1 MTDFIH
7 FECGH
12 VPELIV
18 QSPTAMDLMHS
29 MRHAPWIAV
38 STSEYDDGTLESIAL
53 VDECRMLFLQN
64 NPYGIRRL
72 LRDTN
77 IKKISFGKEFVPGMD
92 HVDLGEEISKVLHC
106 EKPQTLRA
114 AEDLLSLDTLNRVNE
129 DFMCPQCRACIIFR
143 VYTGL
148 CNHN

>member
-1 MTDFIH
+1 MTDLVD

-12 VPELIV
+12 VPEFIA
-18 QSPTAMDLMHS
+18 QSPTAIDLMHS
-29 MRHAPWIAV
+29 MRHAAWIAI
-38 STSEYDDGTLESIAL
+38 STSEYDDGTLQSIAL

-77 IKKISFGKEFVPGMD
+77 IKKISFGNGVVPGID
-92 HVDLGEEISKVLHC
+92 HVDLGDEISKVLHC

-114 AEDLLSLDTLNRVNE
+114 AQELLSLETLNRINE

-143 VYTGL
+143 VYTVL
-148 CNHN
+148 CKRH